1 MNKAIVINM
10 VRGFAKNLSDKEII
24 EYEDELKQIVK
35 DEKIKRRIK

>member
-24 EYEDELKQIVK
+24 EYEDELNKIVR
-35 DEKIKRRIK
+35 DEKIKRGIK